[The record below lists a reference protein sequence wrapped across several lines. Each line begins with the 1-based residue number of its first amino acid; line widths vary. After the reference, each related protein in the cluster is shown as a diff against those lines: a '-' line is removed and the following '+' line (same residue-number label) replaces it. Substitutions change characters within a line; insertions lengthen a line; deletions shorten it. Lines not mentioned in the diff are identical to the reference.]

1 MTHTPP
7 PSHTRHGG
15 LQRCV
20 YCASHTAGQHNTLR
34 AEEFSVEKG
43 REGGRESEE
52 EEEEKK

>member
-20 YCASHTAGQHNTLR
+20 YCASHTAGQHNILR